1 MSKENLAN
9 NYGLVF
15 LGQAYGSCV
24 FSYERPFCLHENVL
38 FTHSRGGAFSNVNA
52 GSVLRN
58 CYIGRYCSLCI
69 GLGFGMGQHPHH
81 WAAIS
86 PSLNS
91 NFFKNLTSCGS
102 LPSGSD
108 SFNNYDWWLKP
119 TIIGFDV
126 WVGASAFIPG
136 TKTIKI
142 GDGAVIA
149 AHAVVTK
156 DRSDFAIAAGNPARV
171 VKMRFSDEICAD
183 LKQIAWWDYDF
194 KRLGAA
200 HPQLLAKANPA
211 REPKEFIAMWRDELG
226 EVAKDFKVA
235 GQWSEVS
242 IVGQELQIK
251 QISVDEAKSL
261 YVSPIK
267 V

>member
-9 NYGLVF
+9 NYGLVL
-15 LGQAYGSCV
+15 LGDVYGGCV

-38 FTHSRGGAFSNVNA
+38 FTHSRGGAFSYVNA

-58 CYIGRYCSLCI
+58 CYIGRYCLLST

-81 WAAIS
+81 WAAMS
-86 PSLNS
+86 PSLNGY
-91 NFFKNLTSCGS
+91 FKNLTSCGS
-102 LPSGSD
+102 LPVSAD
-108 SFNNYDWWLKP
+108 TFDNYDWWPKP
-119 TIIGFDV
+119 TIIGSDV

-136 TKTIKI
+136 AKQIKI

-156 DRSDFAIAAGNPARV
+156 DVSDFAVVAGNPARV

-183 LKQIAWWDYDF
+183 LKEIAWWDYDF

-200 HPQLLAKANPA
+200 HPKLVARANPA
-211 REPKEFIAMWRDELG
+211 RDPKEFIAMWRDELG
-226 EVAKDFKVA
+226 YVAKDFKIA
-235 GQWSEVS
+235 GQYKEVRIS
-242 IVGQELQIK
+242 GSELQIK
-251 QISVDEAKSL
+251 EISADEAKSF
-261 YVSPIK
+261 YASPIK
-267 V
+267 L